1 MDRKGIFP
9 IMFLTLIPLVT
20 LSVGWFAH
28 DPVMLLAS
36 VVLLVGALSSLILFR
51 RGMWKKNWILWL
63 PFAVVL
69 GYLISAVVNGQGPA
83 SMYLG
88 GYQRNFGVA
97 TWFALAIV
105 FLIGAQG
112 DVKVRRYLDWVLPG
126 VLIAGLGYG
135 LVQFL
140 DKDPLP
146 WTNPYNAVSLTLG
159 NPNFA
164 GAFFGILSIIAFSR
178 IFVGKGAV
186 QKTFGVVLFGATV
199 FISLKTNSLQ
209 SPLLIV
215 GGIFVFTLLVN
226 LGSKSGL
233 GRVAKFSSG
242 GVLGAAV
249 IGVVVLFV
257 GSGSWLASVRERLF
271 FQGSVAQRLDYWRT
285 GFEIWKDHPI
295 FGVGTDQF
303 QRYAALY
310 RTPEQVKRD
319 GVFVIPDKSHNVL
332 IDHFANGGIVVGL
345 IWVAF
350 VVSVFFML
358 LKALQKNENVQAR
371 RDLALLGTMW
381 STYVL
386 QALISP
392 DQIVL
397 SLIGYSSAG
406 LIAGIYLK
414 DAPTVKV
421 DPFIVR
427 AVAVVALVFA
437 VVISG
442 TALKANADAKKVL
455 AGQTI
460 GVEPILEVIDAW
472 PNAKTTELI
481 GIEEINK
488 PNNCEF
494 ANQISDRLLKYDD
507 RSAQG
512 WFMKA
517 ICNNSARNF
526 TQAVAD
532 ITNSVKFDPINPT
545 YLVGKA
551 KLEILASRID
561 DAKMTIAKI
570 TEVDPSNPELAVLN
584 ASVTALK

>member
-1 MDRKGIFP
+1 
-9 IMFLTLIPLVT
+9 MFLALIPLVVI
-20 LSVGWFAH
+20 SVGWFAH
-28 DPVMLLAS
+28 DPVTLFAS
-36 VVLLVGALSSLILFR
+36 TVLLVGTLAGVLLFR
-51 RGMWKKNWILWL
+51 RGAWKRNWILWL
-63 PFAVVL
+63 PFGVVV
-69 GYLISAVVNGQGPA
+69 GYLISAVVNGQGLA
-83 SMYLG
+83 SLYLG

-97 TWFALAIV
+97 TWFALAVV

-112 DVKVRRYLDWVLPG
+112 EVKVRGYLDWVLPG

-146 WTNPYNAVSLTLG
+146 WTNPYKAVSLTLG

-164 GAFFGILSIIAFSR
+164 GAFFGILSVLAFSR
-178 IFVGKGAV
+178 VFVGKGVV
-186 QKTFGVVLFGATV
+186 QKTIGAVLFGATV

-209 SPLLIV
+209 SPLLIA
-215 GGIFVFTLLVN
+215 GGILVFTLLVN
-226 LGSKSGL
+226 LGSKSGF
-233 GRVAKFSSG
+233 GRIAKFSSG

-249 IGVVVLFV
+249 IGVVVLFA
-257 GSGSWLASVRERLF
+257 GSGSWLASARERLF

-332 IDHFANGGIVVGL
+332 IDHFANGGLVVGL

-358 LKALQKNENVQAR
+358 FKALQKNENVQVR
-371 RDLALLGTMW
+371 RDLAVLGTMW
-381 STYVL
+381 GTYVL

-406 LIAGIYLK
+406 LITGIYLK

-427 AVAVVALVFA
+427 AVTVVAMIFA

-455 AGQTI
+455 AGQII
-460 GVEPILEVIDAW
+460 GVEPILEVVDAW

-551 KLEILASRID
+551 KLEISASRID
-561 DAKMTIAKI
+561 DAKITIAKI

-584 ASVTALK
+584 ASVTTLK